1 MLKSV
6 KASRRGSRLTK
17 SKGIEKCVPSEGSSS
32 LYIDSFFPRSPWLN
46 FKDSHSNFVE
56 GVDDPPNPS
65 RMLGVFIGVV
75 KQLSDLPRMKI
86 ICGAS
91 YRGTNV
97 FWSKNKIGYWAKPSG
112 FSLAR
117 WR

>member
-56 GVDDPPNPS
+56 GVDDPPQPFENVG
-65 RMLGVFIGVV
+65 GV
-75 KQLSDLPRMKI
+75 
-86 ICGAS
+86 
-91 YRGTNV
+91 
-97 FWSKNKIGYWAKPSG
+97 YWGGQAVI
-112 FSLAR
+112 
-117 WR
+117 